1 MKTFWVLISYTTVN
15 DTEIDKRYET
25 FRVARNRERE
35 RERERGRERKR
46 QAVSQMFRFG
56 SKFFAY

>member
-35 RERERGRERKR
+35 REKEGERERDRR
-46 QAVSQMFRFG
+46 
-56 SKFFAY
+56 

>member
-1 MKTFWVLISYTTVN
+1 MKTFWVLISYPTVN

-35 RERERGRERKR
+35 RERGRERKR
-46 QAVSQMFRFG
+46 QTVSKMFRFD
-56 SKFFAY
+56 SKVFAN

>member
-1 MKTFWVLISYTTVN
+1 MKTFWVLISYPTVN

-35 RERERGRERKR
+35 RERGRERKR
-46 QAVSQMFRFG
+46 QAVSQMFMFG